1 MSDDLPLRTP
11 SYRPPR
17 QPGMDPAT
25 RRLALIAAGLGA
37 ALLVVIGIWSVTSGP
52 SGGTV
57 PVIAPPAGPLRVP
70 PPASAEVH
78 VAGANQ
84 PIFNQGATPGNGGSA
99 VMPGPERPDL
109 AALRAPPPPPP
120 SAAPAGAP
128 PAGAPA
134 AAPVAPPAAAPVAA
148 PGATPLPAPV
158 LPTPPAFRAPPPS
171 EAPAPAASTSAAA
184 GPDGVLTVQLAA
196 LPTRAAAMTEW
207 QTLRQRYPGLLG
219 RRRLVISRARVNGRI
234 WFRVRTDGFATRAA
248 ATRLCAQ
255 LRAAGAACDVPRP

>member
-37 ALLVVIGIWSVTSGP
+37 ALLVVIGLWSVTSGP

-70 PPASAEVH
+70 PPAGAGVH

-99 VMPGPERPDL
+99 VLPGPERPDL

-120 SAAPAGAP
+120 PAAPV
-128 PAGAPA
+128 GAPA
-134 AAPVAPPAAAPVAA
+134 AAPVAAPAAAPAPA
-148 PGATPLPAPV
+148 PGPAAV
-158 LPTPPAFRAPPPS
+158 LPTPPAFRAPPPR
-171 EAPAPAASTSAAA
+171 EAAAPVAAASPAA
-184 GPDGVLTVQLAA
+184 GPGGGVSVQLAA
-196 LPTRAAAMTEW
+196 LPTRAAALSEW

-234 WFRVRTDGFATRAA
+234 WFRVRTGGLASRAA
-248 ATRLCAQ
+248 AAGLCAQ